1 MQQNSG
7 ILSSLGQKSV
17 RKLCI
22 RQTQIQLTGSENE
35 DLLDSTIVN
44 ETCDTNSDSSSFS
57 KDECI
62 SPWKDC
68 GTLVLSPNNSQDT
81 SKMYVFGYPL
91 KLQAQDLMNE
101 MSDEIDIVGFDD
113 DIDTNSKEFFSD
125 IDTNSKEF
133 FSKFNNI
140 TGDLQSIDNSST
152 DSFESSE

>member
-17 RKLCI
+17 QKLCK

-57 KDECI
+57 MDECK

-113 DIDTNSKEFFSD
+113 DIDTNSKEFFS
-125 IDTNSKEF
+125 
-133 FSKFNNI
+133 KFNNI
-140 TGDLQSIDNSST
+140 TGVLQSIDNSST